1 VWGAVALV
9 AAVGL
14 AAAGLVVVRRQPS
27 SEAAFYTS
35 MAVAA
40 IGVAL
45 IAATRTLANA

>member
-14 AAAGLVVVRRQPS
+14 AAAGLVVVRRRPS

-45 IAATRTLANA
+45 IAATGVLT